1 MPPPRFSSFSQ
12 YAKSNR
18 AFPHTHTHACFCSA
32 CFPVYAVCVFSL
44 FFSLFSLFFL
54 FHWTNPF
61 KQKKTVLSYICFRW
75 VRTLHLAGW
84 AANQKQMQ
92 RALQVSPAS
101 FIFFR
106 PTSLHFSRCC
116 RCLCFALPSTRPTS
130 ITKVERTFHA
140 ATRSHPSADFAG
152 LWYFS
157 LPRGGASQRNRRMQR
172 LPAARSTDERVVKA
186 TQTARRRGA
195 VFRVPS
201 RSPPEGS
208 GTGLSFWPALSRN
221 CEGASARISKIVCRC
236 TSLETGRLGIVSE
249 ELRDGSGMQR
259 HRDAAATVA
268 AV

>member
-1 MPPPRFSSFSQ
+1 M
-12 YAKSNR
+12 
-18 AFPHTHTHACFCSA
+18 
-32 CFPVYAVCVFSL
+32 
-44 FFSLFSLFFL
+44 
-54 FHWTNPF
+54 
-61 KQKKTVLSYICFRW
+61 
-75 VRTLHLAGW
+75 
-84 AANQKQMQ
+84 
-92 RALQVSPAS
+92 SPAS

-157 LPRGGASQRNRRMQR
+157 LPRGGASQRNRRLQR
-172 LPAARSTDERVVKA
+172 LPAARSTDERVAKA

-201 RSPPEGS
+201 RSPPS
-208 GTGLSFWPALSRN
+208 PRRQRN
-221 CEGASARISKIVCRC
+221 RFQFLASIEPQLRGASAGTSEIVRRC

-259 HRDAAATVA
+259 HRDAALMVA